1 MMNPYTKV
9 AADLDTFGRD
19 CAVTVA
25 LKITDDS
32 CKMDEEQRSLF
43 MALYDA
49 LPPYESDFFTHEIHS
64 LIQEA
69 RNTPDTTLFERIK
82 KEREMAMAIITQE
95 RMKRF
100 KASVRGALLIA
111 SLPSNSGRN

>member
-1 MMNPYTKV
+1 MSPIEKV
-9 AADLDTFGRD
+9 ARDLNPFGCD

-32 CKMDEEQRSLF
+32 CKMDDEQRSLF

-49 LPPYESDFFTHEIHS
+49 LPRFKSVLFDQEIHE
-64 LIQEA
+64 LIAEGREGLNA
-69 RNTPDTTLFERIK
+69 DLIARIK
-82 KEREMAMAIITQE
+82 HEREAAMAIITQE

-100 KASVRGALLIA
+100 KASVRGALLIIQH
-111 SLPSNSGRN
+111 SS

>member
-1 MMNPYTKV
+1 MKPIEKV
-9 AADLDTFGRD
+9 ARELDTFARD

-32 CKMDEEQRSLF
+32 CKMDEEQRAVF

-49 LPPYESDFFTHEIHS
+49 LPLYTSQIFDEEIKTLIHEGRGNPSAS
-64 LIQEA
+64 LFA
-69 RNTPDTTLFERIK
+69 HIK

-95 RMKRF
+95 KMKTF
-100 KASVRGALLIA
+100 KASVRGSLLIA
-111 SLPSNSGRN
+111 ELTR

>member
-1 MMNPYTKV
+1 MTPIEKV
-9 AADLDTFGRD
+9 AHDLDAFARD

-32 CKMDEEQRSLF
+32 CKMDEEQRALF

-49 LPPYESDFFTHEIHS
+49 LPPHTSEIFDDGVYT
-64 LIQEA
+64 LIAEA
-69 RNTPDTTLFERIK
+69 RSTPSASLYARIK

-95 RMKRF
+95 RMKTF
-100 KASVRGALLIA
+100 KASVRGSLLIA
-111 SLPSNSGRN
+111 ELTR

>member
-1 MMNPYTKV
+1 MKPIEKV
-9 AADLDTFGRD
+9 AHDLDIFACD

-32 CKMDEEQRSLF
+32 CKMDDEQRAVF

-49 LPPYESDFFTHEIHS
+49 LPPYTSEIFDEEVYALIRQARDLPSAS
-64 LIQEA
+64 LFA
-69 RNTPDTTLFERIK
+69 RIK

-95 RMKRF
+95 KMKSF
-100 KASVRGALLIA
+100 KSSVRASLLIA
-111 SLPSNSGRN
+111 ELTSK

>member
-1 MMNPYTKV
+1 MKPIEKV
-9 AADLDTFGRD
+9 AHDLDIFARD

-32 CKMDEEQRSLF
+32 CKMDEEQRAVF

-49 LPPYESDFFTHEIHS
+49 LPPYISAIFDEEVYL
-64 LIQEA
+64 LIREA
-69 RNTPDTTLFERIK
+69 RDTPTATLFTRIK

-95 RMKRF
+95 KMKTF
-100 KASVRGALLIA
+100 KASVRGSLLIA
-111 SLPSNSGRN
+111 ELTR

>member
-1 MMNPYTKV
+1 MKPIEKV
-9 AADLDTFGRD
+9 ANDLDTFARD

-32 CKMDEEQRSLF
+32 CKMDEEQRAVF

-49 LPPYESDFFTHEIHS
+49 LPSHKSEIFDDDVYT
-64 LIQEA
+64 LISEA
-69 RNTPDTTLFERIK
+69 RSAPSASLYARIK

-95 RMKRF
+95 KMKTF
-100 KASVRGALLIA
+100 KAAVRGSLLIQEL
-111 SLPSNSGRN
+111 SL

>member
-1 MMNPYTKV
+1 VKPIEKV
-9 AADLDTFGRD
+9 ANDLDTFARD

-32 CKMDEEQRSLF
+32 CKMDDEQRAIF

-49 LPPYESDFFTHEIHS
+49 LPPYTSEMFDEEVYVLIRQARDLPSAS
-64 LIQEA
+64 LFA
-69 RNTPDTTLFERIK
+69 RIK

-95 RMKRF
+95 KMKSF
-100 KASVRGALLIA
+100 KSSVRASLLIA
-111 SLPSNSGRN
+111 ELTS